1 MKLNFLL
8 NALPT
13 EKGDTE
19 KAVMCSTFHNE
30 IISLSLIYIYD
41 GCLTKFIDF
50 VKSIELFFVNVV
62 ICAGISK
69 LNIYENEEELFVLG
83 KYLCKVLFHAYETHF
98 HSCMLV

>member
-1 MKLNFLL
+1 MRSSL
-8 NALPT
+8 
-13 EKGDTE
+13 
-19 KAVMCSTFHNE
+19 
-30 IISLSLIYIYD
+30 SLSLIYIYD